1 MFHTYTAAFF
11 IPTNKMIF
19 YFFLFLASLSLVA
32 VLAIRKHLLPL
43 YIVWKILCIR
53 LQNLRLKPRLVEF
66 SEDQKELEF
75 PDPIPC
81 PAKGP
86 SAEITRTLSPL
97 VCRDLWGLYR
107 ASISQLCTEN
117 TPVKDCM
124 PICGGILLEN
134 VLNYCCLG
142 PDLWGEYLTAELLQQ
157 VQLPEARAFFSM
169 QLFAES
175 LHKECYEETL
185 NAAQMGSNIKDWL
198 REFCKN
204 HSTGLKQSFLKH
216 HFYQATH
223 GMFGKLLALAAAQEF
238 FMASVFIVIASECG
252 AESVLALRYDKIQQ
266 ERSDLCHCVV
276 LLCGMLQ
283 RMPESQAHQI
293 VFDAFLAEV
302 ARVEELLRGHE
313 EASNLRN
320 TLECSDD
327 WPVVQQLR
335 SKANV
340 LLGDLGY
347 GQLF

>member
-1 MFHTYTAAFF
+1 MCL
-11 IPTNKMIF
+11 IRKLPPNKLVTNKMIF

-32 VLAIRKHLLPL
+32 ALAIRKHLLPL

-53 LQNLRLKPRLVEF
+53 LQNFAKSNPRLVELV
-66 SEDQKELEF
+66 QKELEF
-75 PDPIPC
+75 P
-81 PAKGP
+81 GP
-86 SAEITRTLSPL
+86 VPSKSYTPAEITRTLSPL
-97 VCRDLWGLYR
+97 VCQDLWGLYR
-107 ASISQLCTEN
+107 ASISQLCTEK
-117 TPVKDCM
+117 TPVKDCL
-124 PICGGILLEN
+124 PIPGGILLEN

-185 NAAQMGSNIKDWL
+185 NAAQMGSNIKGWL
-198 REFCKN
+198 GEFRN
-204 HSTGLKQSFLKH
+204 NYSTGLKQSFLKH

-293 VFDAFLAEV
+293 VFDALLAEV
-302 ARVEELLRGHE
+302 ARVEELLGGHE

-320 TLECSDD
+320 TLECSDE